1 MATMIVRFRVADF
14 DHWKRVFDA
23 MALTRLEHGI
33 DSASVHRDA
42 DDPAAIVTILRARS
56 LREARAWTRSDVL
69 RAAMAE
75 GGVEGPAE
83 VQILDDVE

>member
-1 MATMIVRFRVADF
+1 MATVIVRFRVADF

-33 DSASVHRDA
+33 ESATVHRDA
-42 DDPAAIVTILRARS
+42 DDPAAIVTILTARS
-56 LREARAWTRSDVL
+56 LREARAWARSDVL

-75 GGVEGPAE
+75 AGVEGPAA
-83 VQILDDVE
+83 V